1 MKTII
6 VTTDFSKNA
15 LNAVKYAFA
24 YAEKTKSSL
33 ILYHA
38 YITPTSELNLPLP
51 GIHMGKQEA
60 REGAEF
66 QMKKVIASM
75 VKLYPKAKAK
85 WVVEPGIAS
94 DNIIKFIKK
103 NKIDLLIM
111 GTTGEGAI
119 SRALIGSTTSSIITN
134 VPCTMIAVPP
144 TAKFKGISKVIVATD
159 LEKTNLSRAAESV
172 TFAKQFQAEVK
183 FVHIQDL
190 GIFDAE
196 SILQKMTDSIKKEMK
211 YKNISFNVY
220 NDANIV
226 EGLDLVIKKQKPDI
240 LSMMTYGRKFPE
252 TIWKTSWT
260 NKMSNHTK
268 IPLLVLHTSRK
279 RA

>member
-6 VTTDFSKNA
+6 VTTDFSKSA

-24 YAEKTKSSL
+24 YAENTKSNL
-33 ILYHA
+33 VLYHA
-38 YITPTSELNLPLP
+38 YTHPTSELNLPLP
-51 GIHMGKQEA
+51 GIRIGRQEA

-66 QMKKVIASM
+66 QMKKVITS
-75 VKLYPKAKAK
+75 VFKLYPRVKPK
-85 WVVEPGIAS
+85 WVVEPGLAS
-94 DNIIKFIKK
+94 ETIIRFIKK

-111 GTTGEGAI
+111 GTTGQGVI
-119 SRALIGSTTSSIITN
+119 SRALIGSTSSSVITN

-144 TAKFKGISKVIVATD
+144 TAKFKGINKVLVATD
-159 LEKTNLSRAAESV
+159 LEKTNLLKAAESV
-172 TFAKQFQAEVK
+172 AFAKQFNAEVK

-190 GIFDAE
+190 AIFDAE
-196 SILQKMTDSIKKEMK
+196 GILQKMTDTIKKEMR

-220 NDANIV
+220 DDSNII

-268 IPLLVLHTSRK
+268 IPLLILHRSRK
-279 RA
+279 KS